1 MVSLIDILLSSAWL
15 ANILYYINKTRLFMI
30 RLSSRG
36 PSIDSCGIHATTVS
50 SLMHLQGSEDFI
62 FYKDG

>member
-1 MVSLIDILLSSAWL
+1 
-15 ANILYYINKTRLFMI
+15 MI